1 MLFSESG
8 FYEELIQSLSQIDH
22 IKPSDYPNIDLYMDQ
37 VTTFMSANLSNTK
50 TNPEDKILT
59 KTMINNYAKDDLL
72 PAPIKKKYSKDH
84 MIVLTFIYYLKN
96 FLPISDIHNILNPLT
111 ERFFNQEGACASMDE
126 IYEEIYGIIKNEL
139 HLASDDVSQK
149 IKTAELSFSEI
160 DNTEDK
166 DFLQTFSLI
175 CMLSYD
181 VFLKKQMISS
191 LVNKITTEN
200 NKIKEQENKKDSKKD
215 AKKEQKKD
223 SPKESKKESKKN
235 PKKEPTAQN

>member
-8 FYEELIQSLSQIDH
+8 FYEELIQSLSQIDN

-37 VTTFMSANLSNTK
+37 VTTFMSTNLSNTK
-50 TNPEDKILT
+50 SNPDDKILT

-111 ERFFNQEGACASMDE
+111 ERFFNQNNASASMDN
-126 IYEEIYGIIKNEL
+126 IYEEIYSIIKEEL
-139 HLASDDVSQK
+139 HFVCEDVSQK
-149 IKTAELSFSEI
+149 IKVAESAFSNI

-181 VFLKKQMISS
+181 VFLKKQIISS
-191 LVNKITTEN
+191 LVNKITIEN
-200 NKIKEQENKKDSKKD
+200 EKIKEQENKKDVKKEPKKDSKKEPKKNSKKD
-215 AKKEQKKD
+215 QTQQE
-223 SPKESKKESKKN
+223 
-235 PKKEPTAQN
+235 